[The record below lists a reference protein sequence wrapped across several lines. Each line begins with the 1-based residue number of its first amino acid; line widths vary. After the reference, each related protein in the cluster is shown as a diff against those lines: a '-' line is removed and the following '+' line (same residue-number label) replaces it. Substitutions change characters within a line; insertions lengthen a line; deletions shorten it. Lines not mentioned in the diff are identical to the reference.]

1 MKKILTIA
9 GSDSG
14 GGAGIQADLKT
25 IQVHGMYGMSV
36 ITAVT
41 AQNTQS
47 VFQVDAMSPK
57 SVEAQLDAVLSDLL
71 PDAVK
76 IGMVYDTAVIHIIA
90 EKLKQYQPPHI
101 VVDTPM
107 ISSSGQ
113 ELLLP
118 EAKDALLTE
127 LLPLAELITP
137 NLPETEQ
144 MTGMTIRTTED
155 MEASAKMLQ
164 QKYQCQVL
172 IKGGHLISQSSNKAD
187 TGISNVE
194 NLEEREINHT
204 YSHIS
209 GGHNDEKDRSVIA
222 KEYRADKNVAKDY
235 LIDAAGTGHWFYAS
249 VIHSKH
255 THGTGCTLS
264 SAIACNLADGFSMVK
279 AVECAKEY
287 LHQAIAHAPKLGN
300 GSGPVAHGWNLKR
313 TDRMEAQQLQRL
325 TAELA
330 EKELLIFDFD
340 GTLLD
345 SMDMWDHV
353 ATDYIRTQGMEP
365 PDGMEEKLMSMTL
378 EESGEYFIRECGL
391 QKSVEEYIQDIYEFV
406 LQRYRNDLV
415 LKPGAATFIRQMCE
429 AGKKMC
435 ILTSTGRP
443 CVEAACVHYGLE
455 QWIPFSEI
463 DTCSDLG
470 MNKRSPEIYCHVA
483 EQMGVTPQQTAVFE
497 DAPFAVKSAKQA
509 GCLVCAVD
517 DPSAQSGRAVIEE
530 YADYQIPNFL
540 DLVENK

>member
-25 IQVHGMYGMSV
+25 IQAHGMYGMSV

-47 VFQVDAMSPK
+47 VFQVDAMSPE

-76 IGMVYDTAVIHIIA
+76 IGMVYDKAVIHMIA

-137 NLPETEQ
+137 NLPEAEQ

-164 QKYQCQVL
+164 QKYQCHVL
-172 IKGGHLISQSSNKAD
+172 IKGGHLMKS
-187 TGISNVE
+187 
-194 NLEEREINHT
+194 
-204 YSHIS
+204 
-209 GGHNDEKDRSVIA
+209 
-222 KEYRADKNVAKDY
+222 VAKDY
-235 LIDAAGTGHWFYAS
+235 LLDINGTGHWFYAS

-264 SAIACNLADGFSMVK
+264 SAIACNLAEGFYVAK

-287 LHQAIAHAPKLGN
+287 LHQAIAHTPELGS

-313 TDRMEAQQLQRL
+313 TDRMKPEQLQRL

-353 ATDYIRTQGMEP
+353 ATDYIRTQGMDP

-391 QKSVEEYIQDIYEFV
+391 KKSVEEYIQDIYDFV
-406 LQRYRNDLV
+406 LQRYKNDLV
-415 LKPGAATFIRQMCE
+415 LKPGAEAFIRQMCE

-455 QWIPFSEI
+455 QWIPFSGI

-483 EQMGVTPQQTAVFE
+483 EQMGVAPQQTAVFE

-517 DPSAQSGRAVIEE
+517 DPSAQSGKAVIEE

-540 DLVENK
+540 DLIENE